1 MEKEK
6 QTKIENHVFAI
17 LKLIGED
24 PTRPGLVDTPKRIA
38 RMYNELFRGYD
49 EKQKPNITVFDNGA
63 DGITCDQMI
72 TDTGNYYSHCEHHMV
87 PFFGNYYFAYIPSE
101 KGKILGLSKV
111 TRIIDHFAAKMQVQE
126 RLVQEIVEELWKAL
140 TQVQTPIGKMNK
152 YDAPLGMA
160 LIMKGTHLCKSMRGV
175 KKEGIMTTSCMKG
188 VFKTKPEARA
198 EFMSLIQ

>member
-111 TRIIDHFAAKMQVQE
+111 ARIIDHFAAKMQVQE